1 MSAQVVSR
9 IARHRRRSSLA
20 AFVATPVVVALAL
33 TGCGSSNSAQ
43 ASSAIDSST
52 KPAAGGSASSI
63 PATVPSGTTLR
74 VGDQLE
80 FQKTLLEVGGQDTAI
95 PYKLEWSGFIGGPP
109 MLQAFHAGAI
119 DAGFVADTPLILAQA
134 AHQDVVAV
142 AAWASGHGTNE
153 LIAAPDSGIN
163 SWADL
168 KGKKVALQRG
178 TSAEATVLQGL
189 DRVGLKLSDIDVVDL
204 PFTQV
209 SAALQGGSVQ
219 AGILVPPLDTA
230 YLKSNPGAKVVDRPD
245 NLTARVNFLIAKKSA
260 IDDPAKAAAIRDYI
274 LRLGRAFAKIK
285 ANPDP
290 FIEKFYVGQYHL
302 TLAAGRALL
311 AQTGA
316 SSFVEFTPELNTAQ
330 QELADLFHDAGEIP
344 DKVDAPQEFDSRFA
358 DAVRQAAGG

>member
-1 MSAQVVSR
+1 M
-9 IARHRRRSSLA
+9 
-20 AFVATPVVVALAL
+20 PVALAL
-33 TGCGSSNSAQ
+33 TLAGCGSSASKAQ
-43 ASSAIDSST
+43 PSGNPSST
-52 KPAAGGSASSI
+52 TAGASGAGSAVQKTAI
-63 PATVPSGTTLR
+63 AATVPSGTTLR

-80 FQKTLLEVGGQDTAI
+80 FLKTLLATAGEDTAL

-142 AAWASGHGTNE
+142 TAWASGHGSNE
-153 LIAAPDSGIN
+153 LIAAPGTGIN

-189 DRVGLKLSDIDVVDL
+189 QRVGLKLSDIDVVDL

-209 SAALQGGSVQ
+209 SPALQGGSVQ
-219 AGILVPPLDTA
+219 AGILVPPLDSA
-230 YLKSNPGAKVVDRPD
+230 YLTSNPGAKVVDRPD
-245 NLTARVNFLIAKKSA
+245 NLTARLSFLIAKKSA
-260 IDDPAKAAAIRDYI
+260 IEDPAKAAALRDYI

-285 ANPDP
+285 ADPDP

-302 TLAAGRALL
+302 SPAAGKALL
-311 AQTGA
+311 TQLGA
-316 SSFVEFTPELNTAQ
+316 SSFVQFTPELHAAQ
-330 QELADLFHDAGEIP
+330 QELADLFLDAGEIP
-344 DKVDAPQEFDSRFA
+344 HKVDATQEFDTRFA
-358 DAVRQAAGG
+358 DVVRQAAKG